1 MKIIGFSQLHNEL
14 SKGNLSNWMKCMQE
28 VCDYI
33 YIYDNASTDGSV
45 EYYSKFENVYT
56 ILSDV
61 NRHSMEGCS
70 DLFGKKA
77 LLEKLIREHPDTDW
91 IFWMDGDTILDGRL
105 SRELFC
111 EMLVMGDGFRA
122 ELICLGHYNLW
133 RSDVYYRTDSLFH
146 NLHIHGVNTLWKN
159 NGVLSFNDEGGLHQ
173 KQWPD
178 GMQPFHGEDP
188 HKPLLKEAW
197 RGHVNGFEPSLIH
210 RGFATDS
217 QIVDKYNFYKTEQ
230 EGEELD
236 RLMRED
242 GLTVERLPMEVLPS
256 WFEIVDQTNPK
267 DKRRIIDG
275 RIRWNI

>member
-14 SKGNLSNWMKCMQE
+14 SNGNLFNWMKCMQE

-45 EYYSKFENVYT
+45 EYYSKFENVRT

-61 NRHSMEGCS
+61 NRHSIEGCS

-77 LLEKLIREHPDTDW
+77 LLEKLIHEQPDTDW
-91 IFWMDGDTILDGRL
+91 IFWMDGDTMLDGRL

-111 EMLVMGDGFRA
+111 EMLMMGDGFGA

-146 NLHIHGVNTLWKN
+146 NLHIHGVNALWKN
-159 NGVLSFNDEGGLHQ
+159 NGFLSFNDEGGLHQ

-178 GMQPFHGEDP
+178 GMRPFHGEP
-188 HKPLLKEAW
+188 HQTILKEAW
-197 RGHVNGFEPSLIH
+197 RGRVNGFEPSLIH

-217 QIVDKYNFYKTEQ
+217 QIVNKYHFYKVGQ
-230 EGEELD
+230 EGEELE
-236 RLMRED
+236 RLIRED
-242 GLTVERLPMEVLPS
+242 GLTVERLPAEVLPS

-267 DKRRIIDG
+267 HKRRIIEDVF
-275 RIRWNI
+275 I